1 MLSKKYYDNIDQDF
15 FLCNNCCRS
24 LLCNIAQDFHL
35 LLVHGLTDSFY
46 EENKVLLQF
55 FTPFFNDDD
64 SSGRNV
70 A

>member
-1 MLSKKYYDNIDQDF
+1 M
-15 FLCNNCCRS
+15 
-24 LLCNIAQDFHL
+24 
-35 LLVHGLTDSFY
+35 LVHGLTDSFY

-70 A
+70 V

>member
-1 MLSKKYYDNIDQDF
+1 MQHCTRFSPVH
-15 FLCNNCCRS
+15 CM
-24 LLCNIAQDFHL
+24 
-35 LLVHGLTDSFY
+35 LVHGLTDSFY